1 MSGEPNIKLT
11 KDGHIATVTFC
22 DPSGL
27 NLLNKDTV
35 LTLAEIQ
42 EQISQDNQLRVVIVN
57 SSGAH
62 FSAGVDTAFLKTVD
76 TRFVKDNLNF
86 LQRTFSRFQ
95 ELPIPVICA
104 IKGFCLGGGL
114 ELALSCDIRV
124 AAEGATLALPEV
136 RFGLTADQTGTTRL
150 TKLVGIGQAKKLI
163 LCCEMIDAAE
173 SYRIGLVEYLV
184 KPEELDDTVMKLAK
198 RMVNLPPSALRF
210 GKWGVNVAAEGNTY
224 AALMFEQAQS
234 IYCFGTTDKE
244 EAVNAFIEKRKP
256 VYNDK

>member
-1 MSGEPNIKLT
+1 MGDPNIKLT
-11 KDGHIATVTFC
+11 KEGYIATITFC

-27 NLLNKDTV
+27 NLLNKEV
-35 LTLAEIQ
+35 VMALADIQ
-42 EQISQDNQLRVVIVN
+42 EDISRDNQLRAVIVC

-95 ELPIPVICA
+95 ELPIPVIAA

-114 ELALSCDIRV
+114 ELALSCDIRI

-163 LCCEMIDAAE
+163 LCTEMIDAAE

-184 KPEELDDTVMKLAK
+184 KPEELDGKATQLAK
-198 RMVNLPPSALRF
+198 RMSNLPPSAIRF

-224 AALMFEQAQS
+224 ASLMFEQAQS
-234 IYCFGTTDKE
+234 IYCFGTEDKD
-244 EAVNAFIEKRKP
+244 EAVSAFIEKRKP
-256 VYNDK
+256 VYKDK

>member
-1 MSGEPNIKLT
+1 MNDPNIKLS
-11 KDGHIATVTFC
+11 KDGYIATITFC
-22 DPSGL
+22 DPGGL
-27 NLLNKDTV
+27 NLLNKDV
-35 LTLAEIQ
+35 VMTLADIQ
-42 EQISQDNQLRVVIVN
+42 EEISRDNQLRAVIVC

-62 FSAGVDTAFLKTVD
+62 FSAGVDTAFLKIVD

-95 ELPIPVICA
+95 ELPIPVIAA

-114 ELALSCDIRV
+114 ELALSCDIRI

-163 LCCEMIDAAE
+163 LCTEMIDAAE

-184 KPEELDDTVMKLAK
+184 KPEELDGKAIQLAK
-198 RMVNLPPSALRF
+198 RMSNLPPSAIRF

-224 AALMFEQAQS
+224 ASLMFEQAQS
-234 IYCFGTTDKE
+234 IYCFGTEDKD

-256 VYNDK
+256 VYKDK

>member
-1 MSGEPNIKLT
+1 MSESKIKLT
-11 KDGHIATVTFC
+11 KDGYIATITFC

-27 NLLNKDTV
+27 NLLDKEIV
-35 LTLAEIQ
+35 MGLANIQ
-42 EQISQDNQLRVVIVN
+42 EEISQDNQLRAVILC

-95 ELPIPVICA
+95 EFPIPVIAA

-114 ELALSCDIRV
+114 ELAMSCDIRIV
-124 AAEGATLALPEV
+124 AEGATLALPEV
-136 RFGLTADQTGTTRL
+136 KFGLTADQTGTTRL

-163 LCCEMIDAAE
+163 LCTEMIDAAE
-173 SYRIGLVEYLV
+173 SYRIGLCEYLV
-184 KPEELDDTVMKLAK
+184 KPEELEGKATQLAK
-198 RMVNLPPSALRF
+198 RISNLPPSAIRF

-224 AALMFEQAQS
+224 AGLMFEQAQS
-234 IYCFGTTDKE
+234 IYCFGTEDKE

-256 VYNDK
+256 VFKDK

>member
-1 MSGEPNIKLT
+1 MSEPLMKLT
-11 KDGHIATVTFC
+11 KDGHIATITFC

-27 NLLNKDTV
+27 NLMSKDFV
-35 LTLAEIQ
+35 LTLAELQ
-42 EQISQDNQLRVVIVN
+42 EEISKDNQLRAVIVC
-57 SSGAH
+57 SEGAH
-62 FSAGVDTAFLKTVD
+62 FSAGVDLAFLKNVD
-76 TRFVKDNLNF
+76 ARFVKDNLNF

-95 ELPIPVICA
+95 EINIPVIAA

-114 ELALSCDIRV
+114 ELALSCDIRI

-163 LCCEMIDAAE
+163 LCTEMIDAAE

-184 KPEELDDTVMKLAK
+184 KPEELDGKALQLAK
-198 RMVNLPPSALRF
+198 RISNLPPVAIRF
-210 GKWGVNVAAEGNTY
+210 GKMGVNVAAEGNTY

-234 IYCFGTTDKE
+234 IYCFSTEDKN
-244 EAVNAFIEKRKP
+244 EAVDAFIEKRKP
-256 VYNDK
+256 VFYDK

>member
-1 MSGEPNIKLT
+1 MSEPKIKLT
-11 KDGHIATVTFC
+11 KDGYIATITFC
-22 DPSGL
+22 DSSGL
-27 NLLNKDTV
+27 NLLNRDV
-35 LTLAEIQ
+35 VVTLADIQ
-42 EQISQDNQLRVVIVN
+42 EEIARDNQLRAVIVC

-95 ELPIPVICA
+95 ELPIPVIAA

-114 ELALSCDIRV
+114 ELVLSCDIRI

-136 RFGLTADQTGTTRL
+136 RFGLTADQSGTTRL

-163 LCCEMIDAAE
+163 LCTEMIDAAE
-173 SYRIGLVEYLV
+173 AYRIGLVEYLV
-184 KPEELDDTVMKLAK
+184 KPEELEGKAAQLAK
-198 RMVNLPPSALRF
+198 RMSNLPPSAIRF

-224 AALMFEQAQS
+224 AGLMFEQAQS
-234 IYCFGTTDKE
+234 IYCFGTEDKD

-256 VYNDK
+256 VYKDK

>member
-1 MSGEPNIKLT
+1 MSNSKIKLT
-11 KDGHIATVTFC
+11 KDGYIATITLC
-22 DPSGL
+22 DPNGL
-27 NLLNKDTV
+27 NLMDTD
-35 LTLAEIQ
+35 LITGLAEIQ
-42 EQISQDNQLRVVIVN
+42 EEISKDNQLRAVILC

-76 TRFVKDNLNF
+76 ARFIKDNLNF

-95 ELPIPVICA
+95 ELPIPVIAA

-114 ELALSCDIRV
+114 ELAMSCDIRI

-136 RFGLTADQTGTTRL
+136 KFGLTADQTGTTRL

-163 LCCEMIDAAE
+163 LCTEMIDAAE

-184 KPEELDDTVMKLAK
+184 KPEELEGKALQLAK
-198 RMVNLPPSALRF
+198 RISNLPPSAIRF

-224 AALMFEQAQS
+224 AGLMFEQAQS
-234 IYCFGTTDKE
+234 TYCFSTEDKT

-256 VYNDK
+256 VFNDK